1 MASSS
6 TPVAL
11 AAGTHI
17 WEPTPE
23 SLAFQD
29 EILAI
34 MRKHKITRLD
44 TARAY
49 GEGRS
54 EESIGLKGLAKE
66 FIITTKAPTATPGKG
81 SYENI
86 IKEARLSFAALK
98 VDRVRVYLLH
108 APDNTV
114 PFEETYKAIQELY
127 LEGRFEKFGLSNYDA
142 SQVREWYAYG
152 KEHGFVLPTVYQSI
166 YSAATRTREFEL
178 FPTLRELGISI
189 QAYSPLAMG
198 FLAKKASDFEPG
210 TNKLT
215 GGRWDT
221 TNPFGMIQGMMF
233 NKPSMINLLKEWN
246 EIAAAAGL
254 SKAGMAYRWVMYHSA
269 LKGELGDEMIIGAS
283 TSKQFEET
291 VVEVEKGPLD
301 VEVVAK
307 IGALWEPVKADAET
321 SILRA
326 MGVLGSG
333 GAH

>member
-1 MASSS
+1 
-6 TPVAL
+6 
-11 AAGTHI
+11 
-17 WEPTPE
+17 
-23 SLAFQD
+23 
-29 EILAI
+29 
-34 MRKHKITRLD
+34 
-44 TARAY
+44 
-49 GEGRS
+49 
-54 EESIGLKGLAKE
+54 
-66 FIITTKAPTATPGKG
+66 
-81 SYENI
+81 
-86 IKEARLSFAALK
+86 
-98 VDRVRVYLLH
+98 
-108 APDNTV
+108 
-114 PFEETYKAIQELY
+114 
-127 LEGRFEKFGLSNYDA
+127 
-142 SQVREWYAYG
+142 
-152 KEHGFVLPTVYQSI
+152 
-166 YSAATRTREFEL
+166 
-178 FPTLRELGISI
+178 
-189 QAYSPLAMG
+189 MG